1 MIKKTKS
8 TFDEFIESLSQEDRK
23 KYDEEYR
30 IFVLSELILAAMA
43 KDNVSVKNLA
53 KMARV
58 SPTIIQ
64 TQKIRNMI
72 TKNKHLGSNFD
83 DILRAEG
90 TLESAEL
97 TAIEMVIADKTMDRK
112 TFQRYLKE
120 RLNED
125 EIAEIKK
132 QALQEY
138 NALKA
143 QENEN
148 NNRSRRKL
156 TRSA

>member
-23 KYDEEYR
+23 KYDQEYR

-72 TKNKHLGSNFD
+72 TKNKHLGSSFD
-83 DILRAEG
+83 DFLREQGILE
-90 TLESAEL
+90 EVEL
-97 TAIEMVIADKTMDRK
+97 AAIEMVIAENTMDRK

-148 NNRSRRKL
+148 NKKKSR
-156 TRSA
+156 